1 MKICIL
7 SKFDQFPQNFFKL
20 ALNLR
25 AHGHEDVEFLLVGDR
40 KSPAHLG
47 ATCEDFSRHSYPCTY
62 LDLQAQRALLSR
74 HPELAHHLPY
84 DCLER
89 LNLGLLSA
97 WLDASDLILQLAPE
111 VQISD
116 ELDVLAAVKAA
127 FNLPRASY
135 HSASGWLNI
144 TSLLEVDAPSPF
156 ALRGFP
162 FDPALHFPAAEL
174 LQESLPVAVH
184 SGLIVRN
191 PDLDAATRLEG
202 TRLIHGLK
210 ATTPACFTLTPGTWS
225 PLPLGCLA
233 FRREVIPAYFLTPYA
248 GRYSDI
254 WAGYVVTRIAQ
265 HLSQTISFGH
275 PLLHR
280 DSPEGDVHRDYEL
293 ELAGYRQTLAFCAA
307 LRSIPL
313 AGTSF
318 HDCFGEIAAALG
330 AAWQETPRA
339 SGIEIEARKQFLAG
353 MALWQQLFAEMI
365 AEGPAR
371 LHQSIAMASPKAS
384 VSAVVG
390 VKP

>member
-1 MKICIL
+1 MKLCIL
-7 SKFDQFPQNFFKL
+7 SKFDQFPQNFSNL

-25 AHGHEDVEFLLVGDR
+25 AHGHDDVQFLLVGDR
-40 KSPAHLG
+40 KSPANLA
-47 ATCEDFSRHSYPCTY
+47 ATCEAFSQHHYPCTY
-62 LDLQAQRALLSR
+62 LDPQSQRALLR
-74 HPELAHHLPY
+74 KHPDLTRHLPY

-97 WLDASDLILQLAPE
+97 WLDGADLVLHLAPE
-111 VQISD
+111 LRFPD

-127 FNLPRASY
+127 FDQPRASY
-135 HSASGWLNI
+135 HSSSGWLNL

-162 FDPALHFPAAEL
+162 FDPAQPFPAAEFSH
-174 LQESLPVAVH
+174 ESLPVAVH

-191 PDLDAATRLEG
+191 PDLDAATRMEG
-202 TRLIHGLK
+202 PRSIHGLK
-210 ATTPACFTLTPGTWS
+210 ETTPACFTLAPGTWS

-233 FRREVIPAYFLTPYA
+233 LRHEVVPAYFLTPYA

-265 HLSQTISFGH
+265 HLSQTISYGH
-275 PLLHR
+275 PLVHR
-280 DSPEGDVHRDYEL
+280 DSPEGDVHRHYEL
-293 ELAGYRQTLAFCAA
+293 ELAGYRQTLPFCAS

-330 AAWQETPRA
+330 EAWQETPRA

-353 MALWQQLFAEMI
+353 MALWHQLFAEML

-384 VSAVVG
+384 VSVVVG
-390 VKP
+390 GKP